1 MIDAYEEDVIEQDI
15 LEPIEDIGKV
25 SIIIPFYNTKDYIEE
40 CLHSV
45 LEQTYEN
52 LEIIIV
58 NDGSAEEDTA
68 FLEQILPED
77 SRIVYVES
85 EKHKGVASARN
96 IGLNVSTGRFLYFL
110 DSDDVITKNAIELLT
125 KYIKDNQLIVGT
137 TKRLNKPLDLMNIT
151 LRNKSKVL
159 VIKKLFMVFKNRSVL
174 NMLIRRDV
182 FNDTES
188 CSFYEGTNCFTDISL
203 LVKLISKIEKIS
215 VIKQPIYYKR
225 RRNDPITN
233 PSVMQ
238 LSNEIKT
245 KDFITIYEYLHEIY
259 RNNEKVIRYLDLLFL
274 NFYRKNIVLLF
285 KDIEK
290 VDQFFENIAIAAKR
304 LSRRALSNQP
314 LHIRL
319 EMKQLRNEN
328 IKKYKKSIKTHLEIR
343 SLRQGLK
350 SLKKFK
356 IYCYRKFFIKMP
368 FKENYIVFE
377 SFLGKN
383 YSDSPRDIYEYMV
396 DNNLDYKYVWIFN
409 DKHKKIPGP
418 AKVVK
423 RFSFKYYYYLGVSR
437 YWVSNSRIPMH
448 IDKRKENIYLQTWH
462 GTPLKR
468 LVFDMKEI
476 YSANPNYKKNFYI
489 QSRRWDY
496 LIAPNKYS
504 SEIFKSAF
512 LFEKNMLETGYP
524 RNDILYRDNQPKKI
538 NDIKAKIGIPL
549 DKKVILYAPTWRDDD
564 FYAAGKYKFN
574 LKLDLQ
580 KMKEKLGE
588 DYVIALRMHYFI
600 ADEIKTDG
608 VEDFAFNLSK
618 YDEIAELYLISDI
631 LITDYSSVFFDY
643 ANLKRPILFFAY
655 DLEKYR
661 DKLRGFYI
669 NIEEDVPGP
678 VVKTSNDVINSIL
691 NIEDV
696 QHQFKEKYDDF
707 YARFC
712 SWHDGNSTEKVVKQ
726 VFLESN

>member
-290 VDQFFENIAIAAKR
+290 VDQFFKNIAIAAKR

-356 IYCYRKFFIKMP
+356 IYCYRKFFIKM
-368 FKENYIVFE
+368 
-377 SFLGKN
+377 
-383 YSDSPRDIYEYMV
+383 
-396 DNNLDYKYVWIFN
+396 
-409 DKHKKIPGP
+409 
-418 AKVVK
+418 
-423 RFSFKYYYYLGVSR
+423 
-437 YWVSNSRIPMH
+437 
-448 IDKRKENIYLQTWH
+448 
-462 GTPLKR
+462 
-468 LVFDMKEI
+468 
-476 YSANPNYKKNFYI
+476 
-489 QSRRWDY
+489 
-496 LIAPNKYS
+496 
-504 SEIFKSAF
+504 
-512 LFEKNMLETGYP
+512 
-524 RNDILYRDNQPKKI
+524 
-538 NDIKAKIGIPL
+538 
-549 DKKVILYAPTWRDDD
+549 
-564 FYAAGKYKFN
+564 
-574 LKLDLQ
+574 
-580 KMKEKLGE
+580 
-588 DYVIALRMHYFI
+588 
-600 ADEIKTDG
+600 
-608 VEDFAFNLSK
+608 
-618 YDEIAELYLISDI
+618 
-631 LITDYSSVFFDY
+631 
-643 ANLKRPILFFAY
+643 
-655 DLEKYR
+655 
-661 DKLRGFYI
+661 
-669 NIEEDVPGP
+669 
-678 VVKTSNDVINSIL
+678 
-691 NIEDV
+691 
-696 QHQFKEKYDDF
+696 
-707 YARFC
+707 
-712 SWHDGNSTEKVVKQ
+712 
-726 VFLESN
+726 

>member
-1 MIDAYEEDVIEQDI
+1 MIDAYEEDVMEQDN

-25 SIIIPFYNTKDYIEE
+25 SIIIPYYNTKDYIEE

-58 NDGSAEEDTA
+58 NDGSADDDTV
-68 FLEQILPED
+68 FLEKIMPED
-77 SRIVYVES
+77 SRIVYIKS
-85 EKHKGVASARN
+85 EKHRGVASARN
-96 IGLNVSTGRFLYFL
+96 IGLKASTGSFLYFL

-125 KYIKDNQLIVGT
+125 KYIKDDQLIVGT
-137 TKRLNKPLDLMNIT
+137 TRRLNKPLDLMNIS

-159 VIKKLFMVFKNRSVL
+159 VIKKLFKVFKNRSVL
-174 NMLIRRDV
+174 NLLIRRDI
-182 FNDTES
+182 FNDIQS
-188 CSFYEGTNCFTDISL
+188 NLFYEGTTCFTDISL
-203 LVKLISKIEKIS
+203 LVQLITQIDKIAL
-215 VIKQPIYYKR
+215 VKQPTYYKR

-233 PSVMQ
+233 PGVMQ
-238 LSNEIKT
+238 LSNEVKT
-245 KDFITIYEYLHEIY
+245 NDFITIYEHLHESY
-259 RNNEKVIRYLDLLFL
+259 KTNEKVTRYLDLLFL

-290 VDQFFENIAIAAKR
+290 VDQFFKDIAVAAKR
-304 LSRRALSNQP
+304 LSRKTLANQP
-314 LHIRL
+314 MHIRVEL
-319 EMKQLRNEN
+319 KQLRNEN
-328 IKKYKKSIKTHLEIR
+328 VKKYKKNIKTHLEIR

-368 FKENYIVFE
+368 LKEKHIVFE

-396 DNNLDYKYVWIFN
+396 KHNLDYKYVWIFN
-409 DKHKKIPGP
+409 DKNRKIPGP

-423 RFSFKYYYYLGVSR
+423 RFSFKYYYYLGVSK
-437 YWVSNSRIPMH
+437 YWISNSRIPMH
-448 IDKRKENIYLQTWH
+448 IDKRKENVYLQTWH

-504 SEIFKSAF
+504 SNIFKSAF
-512 LFEKNMLETGYP
+512 LFEKNMLQTGYP
-524 RNDILYRDNQPKKI
+524 RNDILYRDNHPKKI
-538 NDIKAKIGIPL
+538 NDIKERIGIPL
-549 DKKVILYAPTWRDDD
+549 NKKVILYAPTWRDDD
-564 FYAAGKYKFN
+564 YYAAGKYKFN

-580 KMKEKLGE
+580 KMKEKLGD

-600 ADEIKTDG
+600 ADEINTDG
-608 VEDFAFNLSK
+608 LEDFAFNLSK

-678 VVKTSNDVINSIL
+678 VVKTSDDVINKIL
-691 NIEDV
+691 NIDV
-696 QHQFKEKYDDF
+696 VKQQYEAKYDDF
-707 YARFC
+707 YEKFC
-712 SWHDGNSTEKVVKQ
+712 SWHDGNSTDKVVKK
-726 VFLESN
+726 VFLENN

>member
-1 MIDAYEEDVIEQDI
+1 MIDAYEEDTIEQELQQEI
-15 LEPIEDIGKV
+15 IDIGKV
-25 SIIIPFYNTKDYIEE
+25 TIVIPFYNTKDYIEE
-40 CLHSV
+40 CLNSA

-52 LEIIIV
+52 IEIIIV
-58 NDGSAEEDTA
+58 NDGSNEENTA
-68 FLEQILPED
+68 YLERILPRD
-77 SRIVYVES
+77 NRLIYVKLDE
-85 EKHKGVASARN
+85 HKGVAAARN
-96 IGLNVSTGRFLYFL
+96 SAIKAGSGKFLFFL
-110 DSDDVITKNAIELLT
+110 DSDDVIAKNAIELLT
-125 KYIKDNQLIVGT
+125 RYIKDYNLILGT
-137 TKRLNKPLDLMNIT
+137 TKRLNKPLELMNII
-151 LRNKSKVL
+151 LKKRSKVVL
-159 VIKKLFMVFKNRSVL
+159 TKKMYKLFKGRSIL
-174 NMLIRRDV
+174 NMLIRRDI
-182 FNDTES
+182 FSDTES
-188 CSFYEGTNCFTDISL
+188 LFYEDTDCFTDISL
-203 LVKLISKIEKIS
+203 LVKIISQCEQIPT
-215 VIKQPIYYKR
+215 VKQPTYYKR
-225 RRNDPITN
+225 LRNDPITN
-233 PSVMQ
+233 PGIMQ
-238 LSNEIKT
+238 NPNENKTSDFLKIYKHLHNEYNSNERI
-245 KDFITIYEYLHEIY
+245 IH
-259 RNNEKVIRYLDLLFL
+259 YLDLLFL
-274 NFYRKNIVLLF
+274 NFYRKNIILLF
-285 KDIEK
+285 KDTGK
-290 VDQFFENIAIAAKR
+290 VDQFFNDVVSAAKK
-304 LSRRALSNQP
+304 LNSQTLAKQP
-314 LHIRL
+314 FHIRL
-319 EMKQLRNEN
+319 EMKQLRRAN
-328 IKKYKKSIKTHLEIR
+328 IKKFKKSIKTHLEIR

-350 SLKKFK
+350 SIKKFK

-368 FKENYIVFE
+368 LKEKQIVFE

-383 YSDSPRDIYEYMV
+383 YSDSPRDIYEHMIK
-396 DNNLDYKYVWIFN
+396 NNLDYNYVWIFN
-409 DKHKKIPGP
+409 DKNKKIPGP

-423 RFSFKYYYYLGVSR
+423 RFSFKYYYYLGVSK

-448 IDKRKENIYLQTWH
+448 IDKREENVYLQTWH
-462 GTPLKR
+462 GTPLKK

-476 YSANPNYKKNFYI
+476 YSANPNYKKNFYT

-524 RNDILYRDNQPKKI
+524 RNDILYRDNQKEKI
-538 NDIKAKIGIPL
+538 NNIKEKIGLPL

-580 KMKEKLGE
+580 KMKEKLGS

-600 ADEIKTDG
+600 ADEISTEG

-643 ANLKRPILFFAY
+643 ANLRRPILFFAY

-678 VVKTSNDVINSIL
+678 VVKTSEEVINAIS

-696 QHQFKEKYDDF
+696 NLEYKDKYDHF
-707 YARFC
+707 YDRFC
-712 SWHDGNSTEKVVKQ
+712 SWHDGQSTEKVVKE
-726 VFLESN
+726 VFLESK